1 MKTESVDRPNR
12 RLKLLVAIASYGT
25 GGDKYLARLIEEYQG
40 MSFDVRIVVVSNI
53 EKRLPKGVELKVGL
67 PARNPWSLPF
77 AHKKVLAE
85 QVNDHDLFIYS
96 EDDTLV
102 TQKNIEA
109 FLEVSEVLP
118 ETEIPGFLRYEVSP
132 NGVRNYISLHGHYH
146 WDPASVCQRGPY
158 MFAFHTNEHSA
169 CYLLTRK
176 QLQHAIDTGHYL
188 VPPYQGKYDL
198 ACTASTDPYTACGF
212 RKLICISRLDD
223 FLVHHL
229 PDKYTSPEFSPSEQA
244 FDKQVQALMTIG
256 KGAKKPAPLV
266 ETETALPAA
275 MYSKQYDE
283 APRERAFG
291 EIPSSVRRV
300 LSIGSGWGK
309 SEKWLQ
315 EHGMQVTALPLD
327 PVIGACLKDSG
338 VELLCGDFS
347 TARTMLAGRRFD
359 CLFLSNILHLAPSPE
374 KILREYAD
382 LLEPGGSVVLLTC
395 NVATLKTRLY
405 GFLGKPG
412 YRELRDFSR
421 GGVQFVS
428 LRTVKKW
435 FATAGLA
442 VEKIKWNATPRFES
456 VVRFA
461 PGLFGPMFGSEIVA
475 IGKKISGKQD
485 APRSAR
491 VQKSEAAEP
500 LVYETSE
507 TPLTTRSKNVA
518 VLKSP
523 SSVSI
528 G

>member
-1 MKTESVDRPNR
+1 
-12 RLKLLVAIASYGT
+12 
-25 GGDKYLARLIEEYQG
+25 
-40 MSFDVRIVVVSNI
+40 
-53 EKRLPKGVELKVGL
+53 
-67 PARNPWSLPF
+67 
-77 AHKKVLAE
+77 
-85 QVNDHDLFIYS
+85 
-96 EDDTLV
+96 
-102 TQKNIEA
+102 
-109 FLEVSEVLP
+109 
-118 ETEIPGFLRYEVSP
+118 
-132 NGVRNYISLHGHYH
+132 
-146 WDPASVCQRGPY
+146 
-158 MFAFHTNEHSA
+158 
-169 CYLLTRK
+169 
-176 QLQHAIDTGHYL
+176 
-188 VPPYQGKYDL
+188 
-198 ACTASTDPYTACGF
+198 
-212 RKLICISRLDD
+212 
-223 FLVHHL
+223 
-229 PDKYTSPEFSPSEQA
+229 
-244 FDKQVQALMTIG
+244 MTIG